1 MPTEK
6 KLDAANSNGHS
17 SNGNGQHPPVP
28 GAKLGRD
35 ANGNPAW
42 FVADPERPGKYLM
55 VK

>member
-1 MPTEK
+1 MQPIQTDIAPTVMDNIR
-6 KLDAANSNGHS
+6 LCRS
-17 SNGNGQHPPVP
+17 
-28 GAKLGRD
+28 KLGRD